1 MGPLPSG
8 ALVVRK
14 DSHLGEYCTDEENKS
29 THVCSG
35 CYTKCHRLGGSNNR
49 HLFLKVLEARESKVK
64 IEAFISFSW
73 LVYSCHF
80 AGCSDDLFFVY
91 EQR

>member
-1 MGPLPSG
+1 M
-8 ALVVRK
+8 VRK

-64 IEAFISFSW
+64 IEAFFGFTAS
-73 LVYSCHF
+73 
-80 AGCSDDLFFVY
+80 VY
-91 EQR
+91 EVQGHRHVKSIMAHQIRP